1 MDGWRD
7 GWISRQIPFI
17 FGFRGFQGHLSP
29 RTSNFRDRALSAS
42 GEDATLRECSKRPRS
57 DILVGFDREKRQRRG
72 RRRRRKK
79 EGEEVKGGQAPEQ
92 GNKGTTVASQSRSER
107 VIASQGCSG
116 REFFYFFR

>member
-57 DILVGFDREKRQRRG
+57 DILGFDREKRQRRG
-72 RRRRRKK
+72 RRRKRKK